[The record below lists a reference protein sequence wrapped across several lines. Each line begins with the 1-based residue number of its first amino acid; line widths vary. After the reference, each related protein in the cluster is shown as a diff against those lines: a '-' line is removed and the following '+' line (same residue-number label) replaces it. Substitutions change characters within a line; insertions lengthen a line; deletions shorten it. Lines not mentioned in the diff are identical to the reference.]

1 MTITISTLTDLTKL
15 KRYEDMRDAPRR
27 SLEHGVYPNGEKA
40 LSEYVL
46 LLEALQGG
54 HIATDEEPYTVEDLS
69 AYAEFHTNTLA
80 QVSAFVAAIQA
91 AISVTNDTMQIIN
104 LLSSLT
110 QPDEPIPFNIPAKQ
124 ISIPDYLTT
133 LATAIATLQATQA
146 AMMQAAQ
153 ALQGGGE

>member
-1 MTITISTLTDLTKL
+1 MTITIATLTDLTKL
-15 KRYEDMRDAPRR
+15 KQYENMRDAPRR

-40 LSEYVL
+40 LSEYAL

-54 HIATDEEPYTVEDLS
+54 HIATEEEPYTVEDLS
-69 AYAEFHTNTLA
+69 AFAEFHTNTLA
-80 QVSAFVAAIQA
+80 QVSAFVAAIQVS
-91 AISVTNDTMQIIN
+91 IHVSNDTMQIIN

-110 QPDEPIPFNIPAKQ
+110 QPDEQIPFNIPARE

-146 AMMQAAQ
+146 AVQQAAQ
-153 ALQGGGE
+153 VLGG